1 MAAGVDVAPSNGERS
16 RPEDRH
22 RYFLAQRLR
31 QLRSTARLKM
41 RCFAVWS
48 VMPVTV
54 ILVVGAEAAGVS
66 ARDGRLVPGGDSL
79 AEAATHRT
87 APGHLTRPDGRE
99 ETLAALRFRWP
110 VYGPISSDFGAPRA
124 TRTGF
129 HGGVDIGASRGTFV
143 RAPAGGT
150 VAFVG
155 WRSGYGRTI
164 VIDHGHQ
171 ISTLYGHLAKPD
183 VVRGQT
189 VEEGAGI
196 GLIGATGHA
205 SGPHLHYEVL
215 VNGRPVNP
223 RLVFARPQDIYGRSR
238 VAARGREEV
247 DEAAQRLGVELV
259 RVEFRRPEDL
269 EPAFATLSREGAK
282 ATIVASTPAF
292 GHLRDRVAALALKNR
307 LPTAGFSRSFA
318 EAGLLMSYGMPPDVL
333 NQRAADYVDKILKG
347 ERPAELPVERPTKFE
362 LVINLKTA
370 KALNSNIPQSVLVR
384 TDQLIQ

>member
-1 MAAGVDVAPSNGERS
+1 
-16 RPEDRH
+16 
-22 RYFLAQRLR
+22 
-31 QLRSTARLKM
+31 
-41 RCFAVWS
+41 
-48 VMPVTV
+48 
-54 ILVVGAEAAGVS
+54 
-66 ARDGRLVPGGDSL
+66 
-79 AEAATHRT
+79 
-87 APGHLTRPDGRE
+87 
-99 ETLAALRFRWP
+99 
-110 VYGPISSDFGAPRA
+110 
-124 TRTGF
+124 
-129 HGGVDIGASRGTFV
+129 
-143 RAPAGGT
+143 

-247 DEAAQRLGVELV
+247 NEAAQRLGVELV
-259 RVEFRRPEDL
+259 
-269 EPAFATLSREGAK
+269 EPAFATLSREGAQ
-282 ATIVASTPAF
+282 ATIVASTPAL

-307 LPTAGFSRSFA
+307 LPTVGFSRSFA
-318 EAGLLMSYGMPPDVL
+318 EAGLLMSYGMPPDLL

-347 ERPAELPVERPTKFE
+347 ERPAELPVQQSVKTE

-370 KALNSNIPQSVLVR
+370 KALGLTIPR
-384 TDQLIQ
+384 TLLQRADQVIQ

>member
-1 MAAGVDVAPSNGERS
+1 
-16 RPEDRH
+16 
-22 RYFLAQRLR
+22 
-31 QLRSTARLKM
+31 LKM

-54 ILVVGAEAAGVS
+54 MLVVGAEAAGVS
-66 ARDGRLVPGGDSL
+66 ARDGRLVPGGDSI
-79 AEAATHRT
+79 AAAATHRT

-110 VYGPISSDFGAPRA
+110 VYGRISSDFGAPRA
-124 TRTGF
+124 SRTGF
-129 HGGVDIGASRGTFV
+129 HVGVDIGASRGTFV

-155 WRSGYGRTI
+155 WRRGYGRTI

-247 DEAAQRLGVELV
+247 NEAAQRLGVELV

-282 ATIVASTPAF
+282 ATIVASTPAL

-307 LPTAGFSRSFA
+307 LPTVGFSRSSA
-318 EAGLLMSYGMPPDVL
+318 EAGLLMSYGMPPDLL
-333 NQRAADYVDKILKG
+333 NHRAADYVDKILKG
-347 ERPAELPVERPTKFE
+347 ERPAELPVQQSVKTE

-370 KALNSNIPQSVLVR
+370 NALGVTIPQTLLQR
-384 TDQLIQ
+384 ADQVIDP

>member
-1 MAAGVDVAPSNGERS
+1 
-16 RPEDRH
+16 
-22 RYFLAQRLR
+22 
-31 QLRSTARLKM
+31 M
-41 RCFAVWS
+41 RCFDVWS

-54 ILVVGAEAAGVS
+54 ILVVGAQAAGVS

-79 AEAATHRT
+79 AEAATHRR

-110 VYGPISSDFGAPRA
+110 VYGPISSDFGAPRPSRA
-124 TRTGF
+124 GF
-129 HGGVDIGASRGTFV
+129 HAGVDISASRGTFV

-155 WRSGYGRTI
+155 WRRGYGRTI

-189 VEEGAGI
+189 IEEGAGI

-223 RLVFARPQDIYGRSR
+223 RLVFATQNIDGRSR
-238 VAARGREEV
+238 VAARERQEMNEEARRRGG
-247 DEAAQRLGVELV
+247 ERV
-259 RVEFRRPEDL
+259 RVEFRRPENL
-269 EPAFATLSREGAK
+269 EPALATLSREGTK
-282 ATIVASTPAF
+282 ATIAASTPAL
-292 GHLRDRVAALALKNR
+292 GDLRDWVATMALKNR
-307 LPTAGFSRSFA
+307 LPTVGFSRSFA
-318 EAGLLMSYGMPPDVL
+318 EAGLLMPYGMPPHL
-333 NQRAADYVDKILKG
+333 NQRVADYLDKILYG
-347 ERPAELPVERPTKFE
+347 ERPASQSVKTE
-362 LVINLKTA
+362 LVIRLNTA
-370 KALNSNIPQSVLVR
+370 KTLGLTIPPSL
-384 TDQLIQ
+384 LAGG

>member
-1 MAAGVDVAPSNGERS
+1 MTPEMAAGVDVAPSNGERS

-22 RYFLAQRLR
+22 RYSLEQRLR
-31 QLRSTARLKM
+31 QLRNTARLKM

-54 ILVVGAEAAGVS
+54 ILVVDAQAAEVS
-66 ARDGRLVPGGDSL
+66 ARDLRLVPGGDGI

-124 TRTGF
+124 SRTGF
-129 HGGVDIGASRGTFV
+129 HAGVDIGASRGTFV

-150 VAFVG
+150 VAFIG
-155 WRSGYGRTI
+155 WRRGYGRTI

-223 RLVFARPQDIYGRSR
+223 RLVFANHRTSTIDPGSR
-238 VAARGREEV
+238 RAEQVNA
-247 DEAAQRLGVELV
+247 AAQRLGVELV
-259 RVEFRRPEDL
+259 RG
-269 EPAFATLSREGAK
+269 EPALGAK
-282 ATIVASTPAF
+282 ATIVASTPAL
-292 GHLRDRVAALALKNR
+292 GHLRDREAAPGLKNR

-318 EAGLLMSYGMPPDVL
+318 EAGFLMSYGMPPDL
-333 NQRAADYVDKILKG
+333 RNQRAADYVDKIVTG
-347 ERPAELPVERPTKFE
+347 ARPAELPV
-362 LVINLKTA
+362 
-370 KALNSNIPQSVLVR
+370 Q
-384 TDQLIQ
+384 

>member
-1 MAAGVDVAPSNGERS
+1 
-16 RPEDRH
+16 
-22 RYFLAQRLR
+22 
-31 QLRSTARLKM
+31 LKK

-48 VMPVTV
+48 VMSVTV

-66 ARDGRLVPGGDSL
+66 ARDGRLVPGGDSI
-79 AEAATHRT
+79 AEAATHRA
-87 APGHLTRPDGRE
+87 APGHLTRPDGPE

-124 TRTGF
+124 SRTGF
-129 HGGVDIGASRGTFV
+129 HGGVDIGSSPGTFV
-143 RAPAGGT
+143 RAPASGT

-223 RLVFARPQDIYGRSR
+223 RLVFAGPQDIYDGRSR
-238 VAARGREEV
+238 VAARGRKKN
-247 DEAAQRLGVELV
+247 EAAQRLGVELV

-269 EPAFATLSREGAK
+269 EPAFATLSQEGAK
-282 ATIVASTPAF
+282 ATIV
-292 GHLRDRVAALALKNR
+292 DRVAALALKNR
-307 LPTAGFSRSFA
+307 LPSVGFSRSFA
-318 EAGLLMSYGMPPDVL
+318 EAGLLMSYGMPPDLL
-333 NQRAADYVDKILKG
+333 NQRAADYVDKILKR
-347 ERPAELPVERPTKFE
+347 ERPPELPIERPTKLE

-370 KALNSNIPQSVLVR
+370 KALNLTAR
-384 TDQLIQ
+384 

>member
-1 MAAGVDVAPSNGERS
+1 M
-16 RPEDRH
+16 
-22 RYFLAQRLR
+22 
-31 QLRSTARLKM
+31 KM

-48 VMPVTV
+48 VMSVTV
-54 ILVVGAEAAGVS
+54 IPVVGAEAAEVS
-66 ARDGRLVPGGDSL
+66 ARDGRLLPGGDSI
-79 AEAATHRT
+79 AEATTHRA
-87 APGHLTRPDGRE
+87 APGHLTRPDSRE

-110 VYGPISSDFGAPRA
+110 VDGPISSDFGAPRA
-124 TRTGF
+124 SGTGF

-196 GLIGATGHA
+196 GVIGATGHA
-205 SGPHLHYEVL
+205 SGPHLHYEIL

-223 RLVFARPQDIYGRSR
+223 LLVFARPQDIYDRSR
-238 VAARGREEV
+238 VAARGRKKN
-247 DEAAQRLGVELV
+247 EAAQRLGVELV
-259 RVEFRRPEDL
+259 GVEFRRPEDL
-269 EPAFATLSREGAK
+269 EPAFATLSREGVK
-282 ATIVASTPAF
+282 ATIVASTPAL

-307 LPTAGFSRSFA
+307 LPTLGFSRSFA
-318 EAGLLMSYGMPPDVL
+318 AAGLLMSYGMPPDLL
-333 NQRAADYVDKILKG
+333 NQRAADYRDKILKG

-362 LVINLKTA
+362 VVINLKTA
-370 KALNSNIPQSVLVR
+370 KALNLTRTIGHQRAPMDTTQSR
-384 TDQLIQ
+384 RNEQGPETIANSAR

>member
-1 MAAGVDVAPSNGERS
+1 
-16 RPEDRH
+16 
-22 RYFLAQRLR
+22 
-31 QLRSTARLKM
+31 
-41 RCFAVWS
+41 
-48 VMPVTV
+48 MPVTV

-66 ARDGRLVPGGDSL
+66 ARDGRLVAGGDSI
-79 AEAATHRT
+79 AGAATHRT

-124 TRTGF
+124 SRTGF
-129 HGGVDIGASRGTFV
+129 HAGVDIGARRGTFV

-189 VEEGAGI
+189 IEEGAGI
-196 GLIGATGHA
+196 GRIGATGHA

-223 RLVFARPQDIYGRSR
+223 RLVFAGPQNIYGRSR
-238 VAARGREEV
+238 VVAREREEV
-247 DEAAQRLGVELV
+247 NKAAQRLGVELI
-259 RVEFRRPEDL
+259 RVEVRRPEDL
-269 EPAFATLSREGAK
+269 EPPFATPSREGAT
-282 ATIVASTPAF
+282 ATIVASTPAL
-292 GHLRDRVAALALKNR
+292 GHLRNRVAALALKNR
-307 LPTAGFSRSFA
+307 LPTVGFSRSFA
-318 EAGLLMSYGMPPDVL
+318 EAGLLMSYGMLPDLL
-333 NQRAADYVDKILKG
+333 NQRAADDVDKILKG
-347 ERPAELPVERPTKFE
+347 ERPAELPVQQSMKTE

-370 KALNSNIPQSVLVR
+370 KALVRTIPQSLLLRADEV
-384 TDQLIQ
+384 IQ

>member
-1 MAAGVDVAPSNGERS
+1 M
-16 RPEDRH
+16 
-22 RYFLAQRLR
+22 
-31 QLRSTARLKM
+31 KM
-41 RCFAVWS
+41 RCFAVWL

-66 ARDGRLVPGGDSL
+66 ARDGRLVPGGNSP

-110 VYGPISSDFGAPRA
+110 VYGPISSDFGAPRPS
-124 TRTGF
+124 RTGF
-129 HGGVDIGASRGTFV
+129 HAGVDIGASRGTFV

-150 VAFVG
+150 VAFVE
-155 WRSGYGRTI
+155 WRSGYGRTV

-223 RLVFARPQDIYGRSR
+223 RLVFARPQDIYGQSR
-238 VAARGREEV
+238 VAARENASGQREARSIPSSTDAARSWQGGSLADAYRLEGNYAGR
-247 DEAAQRLGVELV
+247 L
-259 RVEFRRPEDL
+259 
-269 EPAFATLSREGAK
+269 
-282 ATIVASTPAF
+282 
-292 GHLRDRVAALALKNR
+292 
-307 LPTAGFSRSFA
+307 
-318 EAGLLMSYGMPPDVL
+318 
-333 NQRAADYVDKILKG
+333 LKG
-347 ERPAELPVERPTKFE
+347 ERPVALPVQQLVKTE
-362 LVINLKTA
+362 LVIKTA
-370 KALNSNIPQSVLVR
+370 KALGLTIPQTLLQR
-384 TDQLIQ
+384 ADQVIQ

>member
-1 MAAGVDVAPSNGERS
+1 
-16 RPEDRH
+16 
-22 RYFLAQRLR
+22 
-31 QLRSTARLKM
+31 
-41 RCFAVWS
+41 
-48 VMPVTV
+48 V
-54 ILVVGAEAAGVS
+54 ILVVGADAAGVS

-79 AEAATHRT
+79 AEAATHRA
-87 APGHLTRPDGRE
+87 APGHLTRPDGRA

-110 VYGPISSDFGAPRA
+110 VYGPISSGFGAPRA
-124 TRTGF
+124 SRTGF
-129 HGGVDIGASRGTFV
+129 HAGVDICARRGTFV

-155 WRSGYGRTI
+155 WRRGYGRTI

-223 RLVFARPQDIYGRSR
+223 RLVFARPQDIDGRSR
-238 VAARGREEV
+238 VAARGREGVNET
-247 DEAAQRLGVELV
+247 AQRLGGELV
-259 RVEFRRPEDL
+259 RVEFRRP
-269 EPAFATLSREGAK
+269 PAL
-282 ATIVASTPAF
+282 
-292 GHLRDRVAALALKNR
+292 GHLRDRVAGQALKNR
-307 LPTAGFSRSFA
+307 LPTVGFSRSFA
-318 EAGLLMSYGMPPDVL
+318 EAGLLMSYGMPPDLL

-347 ERPAELPVERPTKFE
+347 ERPAELPAQQSVKTE

-370 KALNSNIPQSVLVR
+370 EALGLTIPQTLLLR
-384 TDQLIQ
+384 AGQIIE

>member
-1 MAAGVDVAPSNGERS
+1 
-16 RPEDRH
+16 
-22 RYFLAQRLR
+22 
-31 QLRSTARLKM
+31 M

-54 ILVVGAEAAGVS
+54 LVVGAEAAGVS
-66 ARDGRLVPGGDSL
+66 ARDGRLVPGGNSI

-87 APGHLTRPDGRE
+87 APGHLTRADGRE

-124 TRTGF
+124 SRTGF
-129 HGGVDIGASRGTFV
+129 HVGVDIGAGRGTFV

-223 RLVFARPQDIYGRSR
+223 RLVFARPQDIYGRSG
-238 VAARGREEV
+238 VAARENSSGQREVRSDPSSTDAARSWQGGR
-247 DEAAQRLGVELV
+247 
-259 RVEFRRPEDL
+259 
-269 EPAFATLSREGAK
+269 
-282 ATIVASTPAF
+282 
-292 GHLRDRVAALALKNR
+292 RVAPLPQWPHTPEFIAAGGLISDGNSLADAYR
-307 LPTAGFSRSFA
+307 LEGNDAGR
-318 EAGLLMSYGMPPDVL
+318 L
-333 NQRAADYVDKILKG
+333 LKG
-347 ERPAELPVERPTKFE
+347 ERPAELPVRQSVKTD
-362 LVINLKTA
+362 LVIKTA
-370 KALNSNIPQSVLVR
+370 KALGLTIPPTL
-384 TDQLIQ
+384 

>member
-1 MAAGVDVAPSNGERS
+1 M
-16 RPEDRH
+16 
-22 RYFLAQRLR
+22 
-31 QLRSTARLKM
+31 KI

-48 VMPVTV
+48 VMPVTL
-54 ILVVGAEAAGVS
+54 ILVVGAVAAGVL
-66 ARDGRLVPGGDSL
+66 ARDGRLVAGGDSI

-87 APGHLTRPDGRE
+87 ALEHLTRPSDRE

-124 TRTGF
+124 SRTGF
-129 HGGVDIGASRGTFV
+129 HAGVDIGAGRGTFV

-189 VEEGAGI
+189 VEQGAGI

-247 DEAAQRLGVELV
+247 NKAAQRLGVELV
-259 RVEFRRPEDL
+259 RVESRRPEDL
-269 EPAFATLSREGAK
+269 EPALATLSREGAK
-282 ATIVASTPAF
+282 ATIVASAPAL

-307 LPTAGFSRSFA
+307 LPTVGFSRSFA
-318 EAGLLMSYGMPPDVL
+318 EAGLLMSYGMPPDLL
-333 NQRAADYVDKILKG
+333 NQRAADYRHSHLLAPPSRQPVI
-347 ERPAELPVERPTKFE
+347 EPRPYVAHGPCADDHQDPCTK
-362 LVINLKTA
+362 K
-370 KALNSNIPQSVLVR
+370 R
-384 TDQLIQ
+384 

>member
-1 MAAGVDVAPSNGERS
+1 
-16 RPEDRH
+16 
-22 RYFLAQRLR
+22 
-31 QLRSTARLKM
+31 LKM

-66 ARDGRLVPGGDSL
+66 ARDGRLVPSGDSI

-110 VYGPISSDFGAPRA
+110 VYGPISSDFGAPRPS
-124 TRTGF
+124 RMGF
-129 HGGVDIGASRGTFV
+129 HVGVDIGAGRGTFV

-189 VEEGAGI
+189 VEEGAEI

-223 RLVFARPQDIYGRSR
+223 RLVFTRPQDIYGRSR
-238 VAARGREEV
+238 VAARENPSGQQEARSIPSPTDAARSLPGGRRATPLPQWPQVPEL
-247 DEAAQRLGVELV
+247 AA
-259 RVEFRRPEDL
+259 
-269 EPAFATLSREGAK
+269 
-282 ATIVASTPAF
+282 
-292 GHLRDRVAALALKNR
+292 
-307 LPTAGFSRSFA
+307 AG
-318 EAGLLMSYGMPPDVL
+318 GLTSYG
-333 NQRAADYVDKILKG
+333 NSRADAYRLEGNYAARVLKG
-347 ERPAELPVERPTKFE
+347 EGPAELPVQQSVKTE
-362 LVINLKTA
+362 LVIKTA
-370 KALNSNIPQSVLVR
+370 KALGLTIPQTLLQR
-384 TDQLIQ
+384 PDQVIQ

>member
-1 MAAGVDVAPSNGERS
+1 
-16 RPEDRH
+16 
-22 RYFLAQRLR
+22 
-31 QLRSTARLKM
+31 M

-66 ARDGRLVPGGDSL
+66 ARDGRLVPGGDSI
-79 AEAATHRT
+79 AEAATHHT
-87 APGHLTRPDGRE
+87 ASGRLTRLPGRE

-110 VYGPISSDFGAPRA
+110 VYGPISSDFGAPRPS
-124 TRTGF
+124 RTEF
-129 HGGVDIGASRGTFV
+129 HAGVDIGASRGTFV

-150 VAFVG
+150 VTFVG

-223 RLVFARPQDIYGRSR
+223 RLVFARPQDIYGRSL
-238 VAARGREEV
+238 VAARENSSDQREARSIPSST
-247 DEAAQRLGVELV
+247 DAASSSWQRWR
-259 RVEFRRPEDL
+259 RVTPLPQWPHTPEF
-269 EPAFATLSREGAK
+269 
-282 ATIVASTPAF
+282 
-292 GHLRDRVAALALKNR
+292 AA
-307 LPTAGFSRSFA
+307 AGGSI
-318 EAGLLMSYGMPPDVL
+318 SYGNSL
-333 NQRAADYVDKILKG
+333 ADAYRLEGNYAGRLLKG
-347 ERPAELPVERPTKFE
+347 ERPVELPVQQSVKTD
-362 LVINLKTA
+362 LVIKTA
-370 KALNSNIPQSVLVR
+370 KALGLTIPQTLLQR
-384 TDQLIQ
+384 ADQVIQ

>member
-1 MAAGVDVAPSNGERS
+1 MTPEMAAGVDVAPSNDERS

-31 QLRSTARLKM
+31 QLKSTARLKT

-66 ARDGRLVPGGDSL
+66 ARDGRLVPSGDSL

-99 ETLAALRFRWP
+99 ETLAAVAALRFRWP
-110 VYGPISSDFGAPRA
+110 VYGPISSDFGAPRPS
-124 TRTGF
+124 RTGF
-129 HGGVDIGASRGTFV
+129 HAGVDIGARRGTFV
-143 RAPAGGT
+143 RAPASGT

-223 RLVFARPQDIYGRSR
+223 RLVFARPQDTYGRSG
-238 VAARGREEV
+238 VAARENPSGQREARSIPSSTDAASSWRRVTPLPQWPHTPEFAGRL
-247 DEAAQRLGVELV
+247 DQLRNSLADAY
-259 RVEFRRPEDL
+259 RPEGNY
-269 EPAFATLSREGAK
+269 AG
-282 ATIVASTPAF
+282 
-292 GHLRDRVAALALKNR
+292 R
-307 LPTAGFSRSFA
+307 L
-318 EAGLLMSYGMPPDVL
+318 
-333 NQRAADYVDKILKG
+333 LKG
-347 ERPAELPVERPTKFE
+347 ERPAELAVQQSVKTE
-362 LVINLKTA
+362 LVIKTA
-370 KALNSNIPQSVLVR
+370 KALGLTIPQSLLQR
-384 TDQLIQ
+384 ADQVIE

>member
-1 MAAGVDVAPSNGERS
+1 M
-16 RPEDRH
+16 
-22 RYFLAQRLR
+22 
-31 QLRSTARLKM
+31 
-41 RCFAVWS
+41 
-48 VMPVTV
+48 
-54 ILVVGAEAAGVS
+54 
-66 ARDGRLVPGGDSL
+66 
-79 AEAATHRT
+79 
-87 APGHLTRPDGRE
+87 LTRPVQRAPTIRHAASVTVVSIPVRTRSRTRCVTGHSGATSGRLTRLSGRE

-124 TRTGF
+124 SRTGF
-129 HGGVDIGASRGTFV
+129 HAGVDIGASRGTFV

-223 RLVFARPQDIYGRSR
+223 RLVFARPQDIYGRSW
-238 VAARGREEV
+238 VAARENPSGQREATPIPSST
-247 DEAAQRLGVELV
+247 DAASVRLGMSSGGSDALESTGKRPRPCRRTPWSRAEVRLV
-259 RVEFRRPEDL
+259 TPSQLPPPRTRRL
-269 EPAFATLSREGAK
+269 
-282 ATIVASTPAF
+282 
-292 GHLRDRVAALALKNR
+292 
-307 LPTAGFSRSFA
+307 
-318 EAGLLMSYGMPPDVL
+318 
-333 NQRAADYVDKILKG
+333 
-347 ERPAELPVERPTKFE
+347 
-362 LVINLKTA
+362 
-370 KALNSNIPQSVLVR
+370 
-384 TDQLIQ
+384 